1 MDKTEAPSL
10 DIILRTH
17 DFIDIH
23 SSPNGRYCNVSKTEL
38 ICKCVKSLIKTAN
51 NYNGKVKFIWLD
63 DHSSQ
68 STIDKLYTIF
78 SETKHE
84 VEFVPLESRGWNAS
98 GYEQFER
105 GRASTADLV
114 YFVEDDYLH
123 YPTAID
129 EMVDSYTTFK
139 KNLGVEVAIH
149 PFDDP
154 DNYLPK
160 YIDECRVV
168 LGKSRRFRTN
178 KYTTFVFLCSPELI
192 RKHWSRFYT
201 LATEYMTEW
210 GEHNKIH
217 EGTTINHIWRWEAKL
232 FTPIPSLAL
241 HMGFEEQKDPFLDWK
256 ALWDSI

>member
-38 ICKCVKSLIKTAN
+38 ICKCVKSLVKTAN

-78 SETKHE
+78 SETRHE
-84 VEFVPLESRGWNAS
+84 VEFVPLELRGWNAS

-129 EMVDSYTTFK
+129 EMVDAYQTFQR
-139 KNLGVEVAIH
+139 NLGLDVAIH

-178 KYTTFVFLCSPELI
+178 QYATFVFLCSPELI

-210 GEHNKIH
+210 GEHNVIH

-256 ALWDSI
+256 SLWDSI